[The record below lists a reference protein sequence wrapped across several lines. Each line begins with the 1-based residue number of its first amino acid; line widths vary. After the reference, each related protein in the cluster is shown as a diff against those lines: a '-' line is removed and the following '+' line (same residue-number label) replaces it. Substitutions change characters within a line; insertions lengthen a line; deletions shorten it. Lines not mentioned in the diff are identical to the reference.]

1 MRTTITRHGVAG
13 STRTTFKGLGTQL
26 GLGLPTS
33 AVACATSYKRRRRAQ
48 QPSHSLYNF
57 SALTLRSSN
66 TQTFKHSSY
75 GIGRLR
81 AVFSAALN
89 GTG

>member
-1 MRTTITRHGVAG
+1 MRATITRHGVAG
-13 STRTTFKGLGTQL
+13 PTRTTFKGLGTQL

-57 SALTLRSSN
+57 STHALRRSN
-66 TQTFKHSSY
+66 AQTFKQSSY
-75 GIGRLR
+75 DIGTLR
-81 AVFSAALN
+81 AAFSATLN